1 MSGVYKKEDEIAG
14 FWNNRCAGSI
24 PVWEYLETD
33 TRASKPDS
41 DALARAISTPL
52 TAEQQE
58 AKWQASFWQEKG
70 AAASKMSM
78 EKDNPNNNKTPLS
91 GKCWGHYVVVLLVI
105 LAVGAALALVLRRGG
120 GGDDTAPPWWPF
132 KQELLMSD
140 S

>member
-1 MSGVYKKEDEIAG
+1 MSGVHNKGDEIAG

-78 EKDNPNNNKTPLS
+78 EKDNPNNKTPPPRMGPNAGATTRS
-91 GKCWGHYVVVLLVI
+91 CCW
-105 LAVGAALALVLRRGG
+105 
-120 GGDDTAPPWWPF
+120 
-132 KQELLMSD
+132 
-140 S
+140 